1 MIMEK
6 RGAQLRKLLAR
17 QEILVAPGAYDGL
30 SARLVESAGFE
41 AVYVTGYGLSAS
53 VLGKPDTGLLSLT
66 EMASRVSAIAET
78 VSVPVIADG
87 DTGYGNAVNVARTVR
102 EYEKAGAACIQLEDQ
117 VAPKKC
123 GHMLGREVIPA
134 AEMAGK
140 IRAACDARRDDDFLI
155 MARTDAR
162 TTHGIDEAIERGAL
176 YEEAGAD
183 ILFIES
189 PESVEE
195 MRRITSSF
203 GVPVIANMV
212 EHGRTPFLK
221 TSELEEIGYD
231 IVIFPV
237 GPLYAAAKA
246 VGAVLEKLKRAGT
259 TADCIKDM
267 IPFAEFNALMGLDGI
282 RDMEKKYAT
291 GRDGRTEEENA

>member
-1 MIMEK
+1 MEK

-17 QEILVAPGAYDGL
+17 REILVAPGAYDGL

-53 VLGKPDTGLLSLT
+53 VLGKPDTGLLTLT

-246 VGAVLEKLKRAGT
+246 VGAVLERLKRAGT
-259 TADCIKDM
+259 TKDCIKDM

>member
-1 MIMEK
+1 MEK
-6 RGAQLRKLLAR
+6 RGAQLRRLLAR
-17 QEILVAPGAYDGL
+17 REILVAPGAYDGL
-30 SARLVESAGFE
+30 SARLVEAAGFE

-53 VLGKPDTGLLSLT
+53 VLGKPDTGLLTLT

-78 VSVPVIADG
+78 VSLPVIADG
-87 DTGYGNAVNVARTVR
+87 DTGYGNAVNTARTVR

-134 AEMAGK
+134 VEMAGK
-140 IRAACDARRDDDFLI
+140 IKAACDARKDDDFLI

-203 GVPVIANMV
+203 GVPVLANMV

-221 TSELEEIGYD
+221 ASDLEEIGYD

-237 GPLYAAAKA
+237 GPLYTAAKA
-246 VGAVLEKLKRAGT
+246 VGGVLASLKRTGT
-259 TADCIKDM
+259 TADCIGGM

-282 RDMEKKYAT
+282 REMERKYAT
-291 GRDGRTEEENA
+291 GRGGRTEGENV

>member
-1 MIMEK
+1 MEK
-6 RGAQLRKLLAR
+6 RGTQLRKLLAR
-17 QEILVAPGAYDGL
+17 REILVAPGAYDGL
-30 SARLVESAGFE
+30 SARLVEAAGFE

-53 VLGKPDTGLLSLT
+53 VLGKPDTGLLTLT

-162 TTHGIDEAIERGAL
+162 TTHGIDEAIERGVL

-195 MRRITSSF
+195 MRRIASTF
-203 GVPVIANMV
+203 GVPVLANMV

-246 VGAVLEKLKRAGT
+246 VGAALQTLKRAGT
-259 TADCIKDM
+259 TSECIKDM
-267 IPFAEFNALMGLDGI
+267 IPFAEFNALMGLEGI
-282 RDMEKKYAT
+282 RDMERKYAT
-291 GRDGRTEEENA
+291 GRGARTGEENA

>member
-53 VLGKPDTGLLSLT
+53 VLGKPDTGLLTLT

-246 VGAVLEKLKRAGT
+246 VGAVLETLKRAGT
-259 TADCIKDM
+259 TKDCIKDM

>member
-1 MIMEK
+1 MEK

-17 QEILVAPGAYDGL
+17 REILVAPGAYDGL

-53 VLGKPDTGLLSLT
+53 VLGKPDTGLLTLT

-162 TTHGIDEAIERGAL
+162 TTHGIDEADVFALHQEGGQTCIQVFFFRTGQNWGNRAYFPRTGASL
-176 YEEAGAD
+176 EPRKILGA
-183 ILFIES
+183 FIAQ
-189 PESVEE
+189 
-195 MRRITSSF
+195 F
-203 GVPVIANMV
+203 
-212 EHGRTPFLK
+212 
-221 TSELEEIGYD
+221 YD
-231 IVIFPV
+231 N
-237 GPLYAAAKA
+237 K
-246 VGAVLEKLKRAGT
+246 
-259 TADCIKDM
+259 
-267 IPFAEFNALMGLDGI
+267 
-282 RDMEKKYAT
+282 
-291 GRDGRTEEENA
+291 